1 MTIQLDD
8 TTQSGLNDES
18 FSDYYSQSVAELGN
32 ALSTANTQ
40 VTDQTSVS
48 TMLATQRSSIS
59 GVSVDEEMTNL
70 MGFQRAYEASAQLVT
85 TINTLMGDTLAMKAS

>member
-1 MTIQLDD
+1 
-8 TTQSGLNDES
+8 
-18 FSDYYSQSVAELGN
+18 
-32 ALSTANTQ
+32 LSTANTQ